1 MGATRAPVTA
11 VAAAVG
17 GVLLVAVLVTWA
29 ASIGPRGVLTGEG
42 PEAQRLTPTQT
53 TSLDAPTGDS
63 VEEVQDRLAE
73 KYAGDHPILR
83 AIALVLEVLA
93 GVVVLV
99 VMYRIGRWAWQTY
112 DARRRPDPPPEDIEF
127 DVLEGPRR
135 LVEEITRDAS
145 EQRRVLLEE
154 GSPRNAI
161 VECWH
166 RFEQQAAGA
175 GLERHPWETSSEFTL
190 RMLDL
195 VSADAHAVAELAVLY
210 REARFSTHTLDE
222 ATRQRAVAD
231 LDAIHAGLL
240 AGGRSPA

>member
-1 MGATRAPVTA
+1 MGASRAPVTA
-11 VAAAVG
+11 VAAVVG

-29 ASIGPRGVLTGEG
+29 ASIGPSGVLTGEG
-42 PEAQRLTPTQT
+42 PEAQRLTPEET
-53 TSLDAPTGDS
+53 TSLEASAGESP
-63 VEEVQDRLAE
+63 EEVRDRLAKE
-73 KYAGDHPILR
+73 HSGDHPILR
-83 AIALVLEVLA
+83 AIAYVLELVALMAVLY
-93 GVVVLV
+93 VLF
-99 VMYRIGRWAWQTY
+99 RAGRWAWQTY
-112 DARRRPDPPPEDIEF
+112 DARRRPEPRPEEVEF

-135 LVEEITRDAS
+135 LAEEITRDAA
-145 EQRRVLLEE
+145 EQRRVLIG

-195 VSADAHAVAELAVLY
+195 VAADSHAVAELAGLY
-210 REARFSTHTLDE
+210 REARFSTHSLDE
-222 ATRQRAVAD
+222 ATRERAIAD

-240 AGGRSPA
+240 AGRGRRA

>member
-1 MGATRAPVTA
+1 MGASRAPVTA
-11 VAAAVG
+11 VAAVVG

-29 ASIGPRGVLTGEG
+29 ASIGPSGVLAGEG
-42 PEAQRLTPTQT
+42 PEAQRLSPEVT
-53 TSLDAPTGDS
+53 TSLEAPTGES
-63 VEEVQDRLAE
+63 PEEVRDRLAR
-73 KYAGDHPILR
+73 KQAGDHPILR
-83 AIALVLEVLA
+83 AIAYVLELVALLAVLY
-93 GVVVLV
+93 VLFRV
-99 VMYRIGRWAWQTY
+99 GRWAWQTY
-112 DARRRPDPPPEDIEF
+112 DARRRPPPPPQEIEF

-135 LVEEITRDAS
+135 LVEEIARDAAA
-145 EQRRVLLEE
+145 QRRVLME

-195 VSADAHAVAELAVLY
+195 VAADSHSVAELAVLY
-210 REARFSTHTLDE
+210 REARFSTHSLDE
-222 ATRQRAVAD
+222 AARARAVAD

-240 AGGRSPA
+240 AGQGRRA